1 LDSEGIKYSYFT
13 KKVTAHFSNS
23 CPLDSERKRNSFRKV
38 GKQMPNVAETE
49 NTAISD
55 EALDKEIADVLIAI
69 SVISRQLAKKITIR
83 HKSKEVNAD
92 GK

>member
-1 LDSEGIKYSYFT
+1 LDSEGIRNLKFT
-13 KKVTAHFSNS
+13 KKVTAHFSDS

-83 HKSKEVNAD
+83 HKSKEANAD
-92 GK
+92 EK

>member
-1 LDSEGIKYSYFT
+1 
-13 KKVTAHFSNS
+13 
-23 CPLDSERKRNSFRKV
+23 
-38 GKQMPNVAETE
+38 MPNVAETE